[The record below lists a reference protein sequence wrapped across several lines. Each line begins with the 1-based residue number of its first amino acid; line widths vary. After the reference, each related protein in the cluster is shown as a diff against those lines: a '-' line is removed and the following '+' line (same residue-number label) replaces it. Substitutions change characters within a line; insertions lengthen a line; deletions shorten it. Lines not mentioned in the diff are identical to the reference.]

1 MYTSRAQTSV
11 IRIASFPDV
20 AGPDK
25 MYGGHRMS
33 STNAV
38 LPPPDLNQREHGKDD
53 LSGETYRSE
62 ERAVAA
68 KLIHE

>member
-1 MYTSRAQTSV
+1 
-11 IRIASFPDV
+11 
-20 AGPDK
+20 